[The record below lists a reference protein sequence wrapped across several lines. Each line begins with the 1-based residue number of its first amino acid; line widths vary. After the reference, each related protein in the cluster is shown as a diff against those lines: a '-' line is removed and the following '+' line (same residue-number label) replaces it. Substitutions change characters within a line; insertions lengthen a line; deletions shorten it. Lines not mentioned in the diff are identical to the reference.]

1 MLRGGGGGGGRGMG
15 GRWRRRPRPLL
26 DDGLSLGGDDL
37 LGTPV
42 QLGVLDETVAV
53 REPRAALL
61 TAVGLLA
68 LQRQPTG
75 KKDGGVVRLVTRRGH
90 ISMSK
95 NFARFALTPS
105 HET

>member
-1 MLRGGGGGGGRGMG
+1 MLRGGGGGGRGIG

-42 QLGVLDETVAV
+42 QLGVLDEAVAV
-53 REPRAALL
+53 REPGAALL
-61 TAVGLLA
+61 TAVGLVA

-75 KKDGGVVRLVTRRGH
+75 KKDGGVRCRETRTQDLRAFQD
-90 ISMSK
+90 SRNVYCAQKESV
-95 NFARFALTPS
+95 S
-105 HET
+105 